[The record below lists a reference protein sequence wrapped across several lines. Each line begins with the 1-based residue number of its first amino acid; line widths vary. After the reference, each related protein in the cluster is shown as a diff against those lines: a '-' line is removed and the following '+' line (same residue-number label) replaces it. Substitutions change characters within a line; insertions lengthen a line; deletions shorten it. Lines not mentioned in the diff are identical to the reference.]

1 MKQNKK
7 GHMMQK
13 QNMSYSYYAVVRE
26 RFGARAARAIHS
38 QKMGSQLKAK
48 GRPAVSQQHLR
59 EGEDGGFNELNMRSY
74 PTKTENFAK
83 HEDDLQYPLLLDS
96 PQRFGV
102 VNKTDEF

>member
-1 MKQNKK
+1 
-7 GHMMQK
+7 MQK
-13 QNMSYSYYAVVRE
+13 QHVIFLLCSAQ
-26 RFGARAARAIHS
+26 GALRS
-38 QKMGSQLKAK
+38 GSGYPFPKNGESVEAK

-74 PTKTENFAK
+74 PTKTENFTK

-102 VNKTDEF
+102 NNKTDEF